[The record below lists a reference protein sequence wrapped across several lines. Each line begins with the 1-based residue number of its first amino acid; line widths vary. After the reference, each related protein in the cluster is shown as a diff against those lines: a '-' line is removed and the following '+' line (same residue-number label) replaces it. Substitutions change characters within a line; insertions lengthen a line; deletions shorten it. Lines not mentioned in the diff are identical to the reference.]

1 MPRRLLLLAT
11 AVLGGCAFSSF
22 YAVFPAAVP
31 GAEAQRATKGAFSLV
46 GPAGWDRLD
55 AAADPDLLWRE
66 TPPRNGQYLLYRFC
80 TVEPAPAMA
89 EDEPATMLANA
100 VQLLRERHAKQDLEV
115 RQTGSVQL
123 GDRTATFLVGR
134 HRGTA
139 AGWFHEVLEYHVPGA
154 EHSLVLAFSVP
165 DGQFEASRPGF
176 EQIAATLRTT
186 LGLPQPGAAGRWL
199 WLDDHHIGV
208 RLPGDWEAQEDRQGA
223 LGVYIHAAGSARCDV
238 TAETLTNGVDLGSLQ
253 ANYEADQSAR
263 LTDLVLTGVQQRRVG
278 DLPAVR
284 FQSAYRDAGDTIVCD
299 DLFVAK
305 GKRIHRV
312 LFRVP
317 EPEFAAL
324 RGTIAQ
330 ILDSVRVE

>member
-1 MPRRLLLLAT
+1 MPRRLFLVAT
-11 AVLGGCAFSSF
+11 AVLGGCASGSY
-22 YAVFPAAVP
+22 YAAFPPAVP
-31 GAEAQRATKGAFSLV
+31 AAEAQRATKGPFSLV

-55 AAADPDLLWRE
+55 ATDEPALRWRE
-66 TPPRNGQYLLYRFC
+66 TPPTNGQYLLYRFC
-80 TVEPAPAMA
+80 SVDAAPAMA
-89 EDEPATMLANA
+89 EDEPAAMAANG
-100 VQLLRERHAKQDLEV
+100 VQVLRERHAEQDLEV

-154 EHSLVLAFSVP
+154 EQSLVLAFSVP
-165 DGQFEASRPGF
+165 DGQLKASRAAF

-186 LGLPQPGAAGRWL
+186 IGLPQPGAAGRWL

-238 TAETLTNGVDLGSLQ
+238 TAETLANGVDLGSLQ
-253 ANYEADQSAR
+253 AGYETDQSAR
-263 LTDLVLTGVQQRRVG
+263 LPDLVLTGVQQRRVG
-278 DLPAVR
+278 GLAAVR

-305 GKRIHRV
+305 GKRVYRV

-324 RGTIAQ
+324 RGTITQ
-330 ILDSVRVE
+330 ILDSVRIE